1 MSKITAEHLQRNACV
16 YIRQS
21 TPDQLV
27 HNLES
32 QRRQYA
38 LADRAKQLGWTT
50 VETIDEDLGRS
61 GGGVARPGFE
71 RLLAAICAGR
81 VGAVFAIEA
90 SRLARNGR
98 DWHTLIEFCGL
109 VGTILVDEDGI
120 YDPRHPNDRLLLG
133 MKGTMSELEL
143 SLFRQ
148 RSQEAL
154 RQMAR
159 RGALVLT
166 VSAGY
171 VKVGRDRIEKSPDRR
186 VQEAIQLVFTKFAE
200 LRSVRQAYIWFR
212 DEGIELPVT
221 KSRRGE
227 AHSVVWRLPPYATV
241 HEILTNPI
249 YAGAYAFGRTTSRTS
264 VVDGR
269 KRVRRGVNQSMEKW
283 DVLIKDHHAAYISWD
298 EFERNL
304 KTIANNATGMGR
316 AVARGAVRQGELL
329 LAGLLRCGHCGRKFH
344 VHYGSKKPGRY
355 NCGGAFM
362 HHGATRCISVSG
374 STIDAAVVKEV
385 LRVVKPFGVE
395 AAVKAIEAQS
405 SETTAVERQL
415 ELSLQQARYEA
426 AHARRQYDAV
436 DPANRLVAAQLE
448 RRWNDALQAVAKIE
462 GDIAAMVTPHPP
474 PLGAPERQHLI
485 TLGADLERAWLH
497 PAATAATR
505 KRILRAAL
513 SEVIVRR
520 DGAIIHAVLHWQG
533 GDHTELHLEL
543 RLNAAG
549 LPDPRPPNDTIAL
562 MRELARLMPDR
573 QIASLL
579 NRIGIATGTGHA
591 WTQQRVGSF
600 RHYHEIA
607 RYRDGEWAERGE
619 ITLQEA
625 AKLVGVSNMTVL
637 RMLRRGNIK
646 GRQVCPGAPWVIT
659 LADLTDFNG
668 RKGSKPPLTPNP
680 HQPAFEFQ
688 RV

>member
-1 MSKITAEHLQRNACV
+1 MSKITAEHLHRNACV

-32 QRRQYA
+32 QRRQYG
-38 LADRAKQLGWTT
+38 LADRAKQLGWMT
-50 VETIDEDLGRS
+50 VEIIDDDLGRS
-61 GGGVARPGFE
+61 GGGIARPGFE
-71 RLLAAICAGR
+71 RLLAAICAGH

-166 VSAGY
+166 VAAGY
-171 VKVGRDRIEKSPDRR
+171 VKVGRDRIEKNPDRR
-186 VQEAIQLVFTKFAE
+186 VQEAMQLVFTKFAE
-200 LRSVRQAYIWFR
+200 FQSARQVHIWLR
-212 DEGIELPVT
+212 DEGIELPV

-227 AHSVVWRLPPYATV
+227 AHGVVWRLPAYNIV
-241 HEILTNPI
+241 HNILTNPI
-249 YAGAYAFGRTTSRTS
+249 YAGAYAFGRTTSLIS

-269 KRVRRGVNQSMEKW
+269 KRVRRGVHRPMDKW
-283 DVLIKDHHAAYISWD
+283 DVLIKDHHAAYITWD

-304 KTIANNATGMGR
+304 KAIANNATRMSS
-316 AVARGAVRQGELL
+316 ALTRGAAREGELL
-329 LAGLLRCGHCGRKFH
+329 LSGLVRCGHCGRKLH
-344 VHYGSKKPGRY
+344 VQYGGKLGRY
-355 NCGGAFM
+355 NCYGALKNQ
-362 HHGATRCISVSG
+362 GTKRCISVSG
-374 STIDAAVVKEV
+374 LSIDAAITKEL
-385 LRVVKPFGVE
+385 LRVLKPLGME

-405 SETTAVERQL
+405 SETTVAGRQL
-415 ELSLQQARYEA
+415 ELALQQARYEV

-436 DPANRLVAAQLE
+436 DPAHRLVAGELE
-448 RRWNDALQAVAKIE
+448 RRWNETLQAVAKIE
-462 GDIAAMVTPHPP
+462 GNIAAMIARRPP
-474 PLGAPERQHLI
+474 PLREPERQQLI
-485 TLGADLERAWLH
+485 ALGADLERAWLH

-533 GDHTELHLEL
+533 GDHTELDVAQ

-549 LPDPRPPNDTIAL
+549 RHNPRVPDDTVAL
-562 MRELARLMPDR
+562 MRELARLIPDH
-573 QIASLL
+573 QIARLL
-579 NRIGIATGTGHA
+579 NRIGIATGHGNA
-591 WTQQRVGSF
+591 WTLERVRSF
-600 RHYHEIA
+600 RNHYEIA
-607 RYRDGEWAERGE
+607 VHRDGEWAERGE
-619 ITLQEA
+619 ITLEEA
-625 AKLVGVSNMTVL
+625 AKIVGVCNMTAL
-637 RMLRRGNIK
+637 RMLRRGDIK
-646 GRQVCPGAPWVIT
+646 GRQVYPGAPWVIKT
-659 LADLTDFNG
+659 AELTGFTD
-668 RKGSKPPLTPNP
+668 RKRSDPPLTPNP
-680 HQPAFEFQ
+680 DQQAFDFQ
-688 RV
+688 

>member
-1 MSKITAEHLQRNACV
+1 MSKITAEHLHRNAFV

-32 QRRQYA
+32 QRRQYG

-50 VETIDEDLGRS
+50 VEIIDDDLGRS
-61 GGGVARPGFE
+61 GGGIARPGFE

-109 VGTILVDEDGI
+109 IGTILVDEDGI

-159 RGALVLT
+159 RGALVLG
-166 VSAGY
+166 VAAGY
-171 VKVGRDRIEKSPDRR
+171 VKVGRDRIEKNPDRR

-200 LRSVRQAYIWFR
+200 FQSARQVHIWIR
-212 DEGIELPVT
+212 DEGIELPV

-227 AHSVVWRLPPYATV
+227 AHGVVWRLPAYNIV
-241 HEILTNPI
+241 HNILTNPI
-249 YAGAYAFGRTTSRTS
+249 YAGAYAFGRTTSLIS

-269 KRVRRGVNQSMEKW
+269 KRVRRGVHRPMDKW
-283 DVLIKDHHAAYISWD
+283 DVLIKDHHAPYITWD

-304 KTIANNATGMGR
+304 KAIANNATRMSS
-316 AVARGAVRQGELL
+316 ALTRGAAREGELL
-329 LAGLLRCGHCGRKFH
+329 LSGLLRCGHCGRKLH
-344 VHYGSKKPGRY
+344 VHYGGKLGRY
-355 NCGGAFM
+355 NCYGALNNQ
-362 HHGATRCISVSG
+362 GTKRCISVSG
-374 STIDAAVVKEV
+374 LSIDAAIAKEV
-385 LRVVKPFGVE
+385 LRVLKPLGME

-405 SETTAVERQL
+405 SETTVAERQL
-415 ELSLQQARYEA
+415 ELALQQARYEV

-436 DPANRLVAAQLE
+436 DPANRLVAGELE
-448 RRWNDALQAVAKIE
+448 RRWNEALQAVAKIE
-462 GDIAAMVTPHPP
+462 GDIAAMIARRPP
-474 PLGAPERQHLI
+474 PLGDAERQQLI
-485 TLGADLERAWLH
+485 TLGADLECAWLH

-533 GDHTELHLEL
+533 GDHTELQVKQ
-543 RLNAAG
+543 RLNAG
-549 LPDPRPPNDTIAL
+549 GRHNPRVPDETVAL
-562 MRELARLMPDR
+562 MRELARLIPDH
-573 QIASLL
+573 QIARLL
-579 NRIGIATGTGHA
+579 NRIGIATGHGNA
-591 WTQQRVGSF
+591 WTLERVRGF
-600 RHYHEIA
+600 RNHYEIA
-607 RYRDGEWAERGE
+607 VHRDGEWVERGE
-619 ITLQEA
+619 ITLEA
-625 AKLVGVSNMTVL
+625 AAKIVGVCNMTAL
-637 RMLRRGNIK
+637 RMLRRGDIK
-646 GRQVCPGAPWVIT
+646 GRQVCPGAPWVIKI
-659 LADLTDFNG
+659 ADLTGFTG
-668 RKGSKPPLTPNP
+668 RKRSNPPLTPNP
-680 HQPAFEFQ
+680 DQQAFDFQ
-688 RV
+688 

>member
-21 TPDQLV
+21 TPDQLL
-27 HNLES
+27 HNRES

-38 LADRAKQLGWTT
+38 LADRAQQLGWTT
-50 VETIDEDLGRS
+50 VEIIDDDLGRS
-61 GGGVARPGFE
+61 GAGIVRPGFE

-109 VGTILVDEDGI
+109 VGAILVDEDGI
-120 YDPRHPNDRLLLG
+120 YNPRHPNDRLLLG

-148 RSQEAL
+148 RSQAAL

-166 VSAGY
+166 VAAGY

-200 LRSVRQAYIWFR
+200 FQSVRQVYIWFR
-212 DEGIELPVT
+212 DEGIELPAT

-227 AHSVVWRLPPYATV
+227 AHGVVWRLPPYNIV

-249 YAGAYAFGRTTSRTS
+249 YAGAYAFGRTTSRIS

-269 KRVRRGVNQSMEKW
+269 KRVRRGVHQPMDKW

-304 KTIANNATGMGR
+304 KTIANNATRMSS
-316 AVARGAVRQGELL
+316 ALARGAVRQGELL
-329 LAGLLRCGHCGRKFH
+329 LSGLLRCGHCGRKFH
-344 VHYGSKKPGRY
+344 VHYGGGKPGRY
-355 NCGGAFM
+355 NCDGAVM
-362 HHGATRCISVSG
+362 HHGTKRCISVSG
-374 STIDAAVVKEV
+374 LSIDATIAKEV
-385 LRVVKPFGVE
+385 LRVLKPLGME
-395 AAVKAIEAQS
+395 ASVKAIEAQS
-405 SETTAVERQL
+405 SETTVAQRQL
-415 ELSLQQARYEA
+415 ELSLQQARYEV

-436 DPANRLVAAQLE
+436 DPANRLVAGELE
-448 RRWNDALQAVAKIE
+448 RRWNETLQAVAKIE
-462 GDIAAMVTPHPP
+462 NDIATMIARRPP
-474 PLGAPERQHLI
+474 PLGEAERDQLI
-485 TLGADLERAWLH
+485 ALGADLERAWLH
-497 PAATAATR
+497 PGATAATR
-505 KRILRAAL
+505 KRILRTAL
-513 SEVIVRR
+513 TEVIVRR

-533 GDHTELHLEL
+533 GDHTELRVEQ

-549 LPDPRPPNDTIAL
+549 RPNPRVPDDTIAL

-573 QIASLL
+573 QIARLL
-579 NRIGIATGTGHA
+579 NRIGVGTGHGHA
-591 WTQQRVGSF
+591 WTQQRVCNF
-600 RHYHEIA
+600 RYHHEIA
-607 RYRDGEWAERGE
+607 RYCDGEWAERGE
-619 ITLQEA
+619 ITLEEA
-625 AKLVGVSNMTVL
+625 AKIVGVCNMTAL
-637 RMLRRGNIK
+637 RMLRRGDIK
-646 GRQVCPGAPWVIT
+646 GRQVCPGAPWVINI
-659 LADLTDFNG
+659 ADLTDFNG
-668 RKGSKPPLTPNP
+668 RKRSNPPLTPNP
-680 HQPAFEFQ
+680 DQQVLDFQ
-688 RV
+688 